1 MCHVLIIEDEPLIAM
16 QIEMAAADE
25 GATSVDIATTQDEA
39 LTAALARP
47 PDVITA
53 DVRLIEGTG
62 PLAVV
67 EITDRLGQRP
77 VIYIT
82 GNPEIC
88 TPRVASSVLLTK
100 PVSNQSLRN
109 ALRER
114 CGARYPQ

>member
-1 MCHVLIIEDEPLIAM
+1 MCHILIIEDEPLVAM

-25 GATSVDIATTQDEA
+25 GATSADVAATQDEA

-53 DVRLIEGTG
+53 DVRLIEGIG
-62 PLAVV
+62 PLAIV
-67 EITDRLGQRP
+67 EITERLGQRL

-88 TPRVASSVLLTK
+88 TPRVASSVFLTK
-100 PVSNQSLRN
+100 QISNHSLRS
-109 ALRER
+109 ALRKR
-114 CGARYPQ
+114 CGTGYSH